1 MLYVFFLEYVDT
13 ISILRKS
20 FSDLSFCQFLK
31 KKKKNFYNQPEKW
44 TSHIVGQTRPLQKSK
59 TWKWEEK
66 ENDTQP
72 NIIFERVNKNHWA
85 MKILPNY
92 TNEKIISKVYDK
104 TCGDKD
110 DKRKREKHIWQIW
123 QITSRFALM
132 DVSTRKRKT
141 CLAPTGIPSWREI
154 YRQKRDFLIIQ
165 SLFV

>member
-1 MLYVFFLEYVDT
+1 MLYVSFLEYVDT
-13 ISILRKS
+13 IFILRKS

-59 TWKWEEK
+59 TWKREEK

-110 DKRKREKHIWQIW
+110 DKRKREKHMTNLTNHIKICANG
-123 QITSRFALM
+123 RFHSEEENM
-132 DVSTRKRKT
+132 FG
-141 CLAPTGIPSWREI
+141 C
-154 YRQKRDFLIIQ
+154 YRDSLVKRDISSKTWFPDTWDIA
-165 SLFV
+165 